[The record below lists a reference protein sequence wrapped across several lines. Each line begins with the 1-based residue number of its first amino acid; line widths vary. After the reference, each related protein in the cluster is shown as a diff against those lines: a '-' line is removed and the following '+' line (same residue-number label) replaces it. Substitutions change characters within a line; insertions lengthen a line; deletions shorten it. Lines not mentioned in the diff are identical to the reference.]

1 MAVWENDMSLYDIM
15 DEIASK
21 QVLKSETGDNRI
33 LGVVVGI
40 VAKNYEKE
48 MPGRICVQIPV
59 RDEEANELQWARV
72 AMPSGGRKWGHYFQ
86 PEEGDQ
92 VLLAFEHGN
101 IEKPYVIG
109 CVQKE
114 NNPFLTGAVHEK
126 NQYKKII
133 TKNGNTIQFE
143 DGENEDGTQDKIS
156 VYTPKQAH
164 RLILDNEKNQITLG
178 DKDGKNQIVIQTQED
193 SGNIL
198 VKTQQKLT
206 ISVGDNITV
215 TMNGSSGSVNI
226 RCNKFTVDAGDGSE
240 IRTNGKMGISGGN
253 VSVTAS
259 SMLKA
264 ESSGM
269 TSIGGSPVKIG

>member
-1 MAVWENDMSLYDIM
+1 MSLYDIM

-33 LGVVVGI
+33 FGVVVGI
-40 VAKNYEKE
+40 VAKNYDQE
-48 MPGRICVQIPV
+48 MPGRVCVQVPV
-59 RDEEANELQWARV
+59 RDEDANELQWARV
-72 AMPSGGRKWGHYFQ
+72 VMPSGGKKWGHYFQ

-109 CVQKE
+109 CVSKD
-114 NNPFLTGAVHEK
+114 NNPFLTRAVHEK

-143 DGENEDGTQDKIS
+143 DGEDEEGKQDRIS
-156 VYTPKQAH
+156 IYTAKEAH
-164 RLILDNEKNQITLG
+164 RLILDNEKKQIILG
-178 DKDGKNQIVIQTQED
+178 DKDGKNQMCIKTEED
-193 SGNIL
+193 SGNIAI
-198 VKTQQKLT
+198 KTEQKLT
-206 ISVGDNITV
+206 ISVGDKITV
-215 TMNGSSGSVNI
+215 TMNASSGSVNI
-226 RCNKFTVDAGDGSE
+226 SCSKFTVDASDGSE
-240 IRTNGKMGISGGN
+240 IKTNGKLGVSGGN
-253 VSVTAS
+253 VSIEAS

-269 TSIGGSPVKIG
+269 TSIGGSPIKIG